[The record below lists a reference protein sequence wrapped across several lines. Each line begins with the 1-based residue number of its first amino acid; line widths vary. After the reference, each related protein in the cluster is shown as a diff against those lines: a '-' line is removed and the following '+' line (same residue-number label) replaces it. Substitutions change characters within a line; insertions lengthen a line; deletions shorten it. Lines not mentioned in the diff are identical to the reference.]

1 MDTKSLRA
9 KNPEVLSEEKQKAQT
24 RIKELRFKISSN
36 QWKDVREVRELK
48 RLIARIN
55 TLLGE
60 CSKNQSAS

>member
-1 MDTKSLRA
+1 MNTKSLRA
-9 KNPEVLSEEKQKAQT
+9 KNPEVLSEEKQKAQM

-48 RLIARIN
+48 RMIARIN

-60 CSKNQSAS
+60 SSKNQSVS